1 MLPVTYAYEKEKF
14 ADILRHVEEEHH
26 RMDPMMTMPAPR
38 PNRLF
43 QTWSAALLQ
52 LFSFIIG

>member
-14 ADILRHVEEEHH
+14 ADILRHVEKEHR

-43 QTWSAALLQ
+43 QTLSAALLQ